1 MSHQANLTPEEEHD
15 KKLKEVGFFLISEVS
30 NLLKVVTK
38 ELEELILDSNHKKQ
52 FVPRIGYID
61 LIVSGA
67 SLKNKRVN
75 VHSLW
80 NSMLMVEDVPPY
92 ISLKWTA
99 NILSRS
105 EPHISYL
112 CRNGKLRSLKVA
124 GSRIICRDSLREH
137 AIEKGLDC
145 TILGLRDALN
155 PASEIYDIHSKAFF
169 G

>member
-1 MSHQANLTPEEEHD
+1 M
-15 KKLKEVGFFLISEVS
+15 
-30 NLLKVVTK
+30 
-38 ELEELILDSNHKKQ
+38 
-52 FVPRIGYID
+52 Y
-61 LIVSGA
+61 
-67 SLKNKRVN
+67 
-75 VHSLW
+75 
-80 NSMLMVEDVPPY
+80 PPY

-112 CRNGKLRSLKVA
+112 CRNGKLKSLKVA

-155 PASEIYDIHSKAFF
+155 PASEIYDIHSKAFKERQEQSVKVLKEIF
-169 G
+169 EKKERKEQAVKVLTGVFEKMKVEGL